1 MDLTKLSALEIATAI
16 KVGETTSQAVTRALL
31 ERIEDREPDVDAWEY
46 LDPDAAIS
54 AAKKLDDNPSDGL
67 IHGVPVGVKDI
78 IDTKGIPTTHG
89 SPIHKENRPCV
100 DAPCVSLV
108 RDAGGLIMG
117 KNGNLRIC
125 RTAAWKDQ
133 NPHNPAHSPAGSSS
147 GSRRGRDRLYG
158 PRRIWHAN
166 RRDLSC
172 GPAHSV
178 AVSGTNRPMA
188 ITTRSAC
195 MTTRGASTRW
205 E

>member
-16 KVGETTSQAVTRALL
+16 KAGETTSQAVTRALL

-89 SPIHKENRPCV
+89 SPIHRENRPCV

-108 RDAGGLIMG
+108 RGAGGLIMG
-117 KNGNLRIC
+117 KTVTSEFAAQRPERP
-125 RTAAWKDQ
+125 RT
-133 NPHNPAHSPAGSSS
+133 P
-147 GSRRGRDRLYG
+147 
-158 PRRIWHAN
+158 
-166 RRDLSC
+166 
-172 GPAHSV
+172 
-178 AVSGTNRPMA
+178 
-188 ITTRSAC
+188 
-195 MTTRGASTRW
+195 
-205 E
+205 

>member
-16 KVGETTSQAVTRALL
+16 KAGETTSQAVTRALL

-108 RDAGGLIMG
+108 RGAGGLIMG
-117 KNGNLRIC
+117 K
-125 RTAAWKDQ
+125 TVTSEFAAQRPGKTK
-133 NPHNPAHSPAGSSS
+133 NPHNPCPLAS
-147 GSRRGRDRLYG
+147 GLIQRLCRGRDRLYG

-166 RRDLSC
+166 RRVYRAARRILWLYRVQTDLWRLQ
-172 GPAHSV
+172 PARR
-178 AVSGTNRPMA
+178 A
-188 ITTRSAC
+188 
-195 MTTRGASTRW
+195 
-205 E
+205 